1 MLAFTRRE
9 GEEVVIGDPA
19 APLGI
24 VRVSSIKGDRVR
36 LAFDF
41 SREIP
46 VNRREVADQINSNQP
61 GKDGNPID
69 GQSPPASTPLSSPQK
84 VNPSN
89 RFGWDYRALGA
100 QFPKLPFAITDA
112 HSHVNGG
119 RASAILREA
128 MDLFGIGSIWSMT
141 YLEQVPAVRAELGD
155 RLRLIAVP
163 DFASKDRKYA
173 LGAGFLERIGQY
185 HELGSRLCKIWAAP
199 RSVDYAI
206 EAGDATMFELDAPIR
221 IAAMDMATKLGMSL
235 MVHIADPD
243 TWFQTRYSDAARYGT
258 KSAQYLPL
266 ERLLDRF
273 TAPWLAA
280 HMGGWPEDLN
290 FLTGLLDRHPNLF
303 LDTSATKWIL
313 REISKHPAGAVQNF
327 LERFR
332 GRILFG
338 SDIVTTDEHM
348 IAGESKSEMAA
359 KASRP
364 EDAFDLYASR
374 YWALR
379 TLWESRF
386 DGESPIADPDL
397 AMVDPKRFSAMDA
410 PRLRGQHLPASLLK
424 SLYVDAA
431 ANFISAGASVG
442 AARNA
447 SGQTR

>member
-1 MLAFTRRE
+1 
-9 GEEVVIGDPA
+9 
-19 APLGI
+19 
-24 VRVSSIKGDRVR
+24 
-36 LAFDF
+36 
-41 SREIP
+41 
-46 VNRREVADQINSNQP
+46 
-61 GKDGNPID
+61 
-69 GQSPPASTPLSSPQK
+69 

-89 RFGWDYRALGA
+89 RFGWDYRALSG
-100 QFPKLPFAITDA
+100 QLQKLPFAITDA
-112 HSHVNGG
+112 HSHVNGA
-119 RASAILREA
+119 RACAILREA
-128 MDLFGIGSIWSMT
+128 MDLYGIGSIWSMT

-163 DFASKDRKYA
+163 DFASKDRKHS
-173 LGAGFLERIGQY
+173 LGAGFLERIGKY

-199 RSVDYAI
+199 RSVDFAI
-206 EAGDATMFELDAPIR
+206 EAGDATMFQLDAPLR
-221 IAAMDMATKLGMSL
+221 VTAMELASSLGMSL

-273 TAPWLAA
+273 SAPWLAA
-280 HMGGWPEDLN
+280 HMGGWPEDLH
-290 FLTGLLDRHPNLF
+290 FLAGILDRHPNLF
-303 LDTSATKWIL
+303 LDTSATKWIV
-313 REISKHPAGAVQNF
+313 REISKHPRGAVHAF

-348 IAGESKSEMAA
+348 SAGDAKSEMAA

-379 TLWESRF
+379 TLWESDF

-397 AMVDPKRFSAMDA
+397 AMVDPKQFTALDA
-410 PRLRGQHLPASLLK
+410 PQLQGKHLSPSLLK
-424 SLYVDAA
+424 SLYVEAA
-431 ANFISAGASVG
+431 ENFNSAGIRFNSSG
-442 AARNA
+442 TIKA
-447 SGQTR
+447 SGHTRDMPS

>member
-1 MLAFTRRE
+1 
-9 GEEVVIGDPA
+9 
-19 APLGI
+19 
-24 VRVSSIKGDRVR
+24 
-36 LAFDF
+36 
-41 SREIP
+41 
-46 VNRREVADQINSNQP
+46 
-61 GKDGNPID
+61 
-69 GQSPPASTPLSSPQK
+69 

-89 RFGWDYRALGA
+89 RFGWDYRTLSG
-100 QFPKLPFAITDA
+100 QLQKLPFAITDA
-112 HSHVNGG
+112 HSHVNGA
-119 RASAILREA
+119 RACAILREA
-128 MDLFGIGSIWSMT
+128 MDLYGIGSIWSMT

-163 DFASKDRKYA
+163 DFASKDRKHS
-173 LGAGFLERIGQY
+173 LGAGFLERIGKY

-199 RSVDYAI
+199 RSVDFAI
-206 EAGDATMFELDAPIR
+206 EAGDATMFQLDAPLR
-221 IAAMDMATKLGMSL
+221 VAAMELASSLGMSL

-273 TAPWLAA
+273 SAPWLAA
-280 HMGGWPEDLN
+280 HMGGWPEDLH
-290 FLTGLLDRHPNLF
+290 FLAGILDRHPNLF
-303 LDTSATKWIL
+303 LDTSATKWIV
-313 REISKHPAGAVQNF
+313 REISKHPRGAVHAF

-348 IAGESKSEMAA
+348 SAGDAKSEMAA

-379 TLWESRF
+379 TLWESDF

-397 AMVDPKRFSAMDA
+397 AMVDPKQFTALDA
-410 PRLRGQHLPASLLK
+410 PRLQGKHLSPSLLK
-424 SLYVDAA
+424 SLYVEAA
-431 ANFISAGASVG
+431 ENFNSAGIRFNSSG
-442 AARNA
+442 TIKA
-447 SGQTR
+447 SGHTRDMPS

>member
-1 MLAFTRRE
+1 MTH
-9 GEEVVIGDPA
+9 
-19 APLGI
+19 
-24 VRVSSIKGDRVR
+24 
-36 LAFDF
+36 
-41 SREIP
+41 
-46 VNRREVADQINSNQP
+46 
-61 GKDGNPID
+61 
-69 GQSPPASTPLSSPQK
+69 STPIQSQRN

-89 RFGWDYRALGA
+89 RFGWDYRALSK
-100 QFPKLPFAITDA
+100 QLPTLPFAITDA
-112 HSHVNGG
+112 HSHVNG
-119 RASAILREA
+119 AHACKILREA
-128 MDLFGIGSIWSMT
+128 MDMYGIGSIWSMT
-141 YLEQVPAVRAELGD
+141 YLEQVPVVRAELGD

-163 DFASKDRKYA
+163 DFASKDRKHS
-173 LGAGFLERIGQY
+173 LGAGFLERIEKY

-206 EAGDATMFELDAPIR
+206 EAGDATMFQLDAPLR
-221 IAAMDMATKLGMSL
+221 VAAMELANSLGMSL

-273 TAPWLAA
+273 TSPWLAA
-280 HMGGWPEDLN
+280 HMGGWPEDLH
-290 FLTGLLDRHPNLF
+290 FLAGILDRHPNLF
-303 LDTSATKWIL
+303 LDTSATKWML
-313 REISKHPAGAVQNF
+313 REISKHPQGAVETF

-348 IAGESKSEMAA
+348 SAGDAKSEMAA

-379 TLWESRF
+379 TMWESDF

-397 AMVDPKRFSAMDA
+397 AMVDPQRFTALDA
-410 PRLRGQHLPASLLK
+410 PRLRGQHLPPNLLK
-424 SLYVDAA
+424 SLYVEAA
-431 ANFISAGASVG
+431 ANFVSAGKRFEDSRTA
-442 AARNA
+442 NT
-447 SGQTR
+447 SGHTRATHS

>member
-1 MLAFTRRE
+1 
-9 GEEVVIGDPA
+9 
-19 APLGI
+19 
-24 VRVSSIKGDRVR
+24 
-36 LAFDF
+36 
-41 SREIP
+41 
-46 VNRREVADQINSNQP
+46 
-61 GKDGNPID
+61 
-69 GQSPPASTPLSSPQK
+69 

-89 RFGWDYRALGA
+89 RFGWDYRALSG
-100 QFPKLPFAITDA
+100 QLQKLPFAITDA
-112 HSHVNGG
+112 HSHVNGA
-119 RASAILREA
+119 RACAILREA
-128 MDLFGIGSIWSMT
+128 MDLYGIGSIWSMT

-163 DFASKDRKYA
+163 DFASKDRKHS
-173 LGAGFLERIGQY
+173 LGAGFLERIGKY

-199 RSVDYAI
+199 RSVDFAI
-206 EAGDATMFELDAPIR
+206 EAGEATMFQLDAPLR
-221 IAAMDMATKLGMSL
+221 VAAMELASSLGMSL

-273 TAPWLAA
+273 SAPWLAA
-280 HMGGWPEDLN
+280 HMGGWPEDLH
-290 FLTGLLDRHPNLF
+290 FLAGILDRHPNLF
-303 LDTSATKWIL
+303 LDTSATKWIV
-313 REISKHPAGAVQNF
+313 REISKHPRGVVHAF

-348 IAGESKSEMAA
+348 SAGDAKSEMAA

-379 TLWESRF
+379 TLWESDF

-397 AMVDPKRFSAMDA
+397 AMVDPKQFTALDA
-410 PRLRGQHLPASLLK
+410 PRLQGKHLSPSLLK
-424 SLYVDAA
+424 SLYVEAA
-431 ANFISAGASVG
+431 ENFNSAGIRFNSSG
-442 AARNA
+442 TIKA
-447 SGQTR
+447 SGHTRDMPS

>member
-1 MLAFTRRE
+1 
-9 GEEVVIGDPA
+9 
-19 APLGI
+19 
-24 VRVSSIKGDRVR
+24 
-36 LAFDF
+36 
-41 SREIP
+41 
-46 VNRREVADQINSNQP
+46 
-61 GKDGNPID
+61 
-69 GQSPPASTPLSSPQK
+69 

-89 RFGWDYRALGA
+89 RFGWDYRALSG
-100 QFPKLPFAITDA
+100 QLQKLPFAITDA
-112 HSHVNGG
+112 HSHVNGA
-119 RASAILREA
+119 RACAILREA
-128 MDLFGIGSIWSMT
+128 MDLYGIGSIWSMT

-163 DFASKDRKYA
+163 DFASKDRKHS
-173 LGAGFLERIGQY
+173 LGAGFLERIGKY

-206 EAGDATMFELDAPIR
+206 EAGDATMFQLDAPLR
-221 IAAMDMATKLGMSL
+221 VTAMELASSLGMSL

-273 TAPWLAA
+273 SAPWLAA
-280 HMGGWPEDLN
+280 HMGGWPEDLH
-290 FLTGLLDRHPNLF
+290 FLAGILDRHPNLF
-303 LDTSATKWIL
+303 LDTSATKWIV
-313 REISKHPAGAVQNF
+313 REISKHPRGAVHAF
-327 LERFR
+327 LERFC

-348 IAGESKSEMAA
+348 SAGDAKSEMAA

-379 TLWESRF
+379 TLWESDF

-397 AMVDPKRFSAMDA
+397 AMVDPKQFTALDA
-410 PRLRGQHLPASLLK
+410 PRLQGKHLSPSLLK
-424 SLYVDAA
+424 SLYVEAA
-431 ANFISAGASVG
+431 ENFNSAGIRFNSSG
-442 AARNA
+442 TIKA
-447 SGQTR
+447 SGHTRDMPS

>member
-1 MLAFTRRE
+1 
-9 GEEVVIGDPA
+9 
-19 APLGI
+19 
-24 VRVSSIKGDRVR
+24 
-36 LAFDF
+36 
-41 SREIP
+41 
-46 VNRREVADQINSNQP
+46 
-61 GKDGNPID
+61 
-69 GQSPPASTPLSSPQK
+69 

-89 RFGWDYRALGA
+89 RFGWDYRALSG
-100 QFPKLPFAITDA
+100 QLQKLPFAITDA
-112 HSHVNGG
+112 HSHVNGA
-119 RASAILREA
+119 RACAILREA
-128 MDLFGIGSIWSMT
+128 MDLYGISSIWSMT

-163 DFASKDRKYA
+163 DFASKDRKHS
-173 LGAGFLERIGQY
+173 LGAGFLERIGKY

-199 RSVDYAI
+199 RSVDFAI
-206 EAGDATMFELDAPIR
+206 EAGDATMFQLDAPLR
-221 IAAMDMATKLGMSL
+221 VAAMELASSLGMSL

-273 TAPWLAA
+273 SAPWLAA
-280 HMGGWPEDLN
+280 HMGGWPEDLH
-290 FLTGLLDRHPNLF
+290 FLAGILDRHPNLF
-303 LDTSATKWIL
+303 LDTSATKWIV
-313 REISKHPAGAVQNF
+313 REISKHPRGAVHAF

-348 IAGESKSEMAA
+348 SAGDAKSEMAA

-379 TLWESRF
+379 TLWESDF

-397 AMVDPKRFSAMDA
+397 AMVDPKQFTALDA
-410 PRLRGQHLPASLLK
+410 PRLQGKHLSPSLLK
-424 SLYVDAA
+424 SLYVEAA
-431 ANFISAGASVG
+431 ENFNSAGIRFNSSG
-442 AARNA
+442 TIKA
-447 SGQTR
+447 SGHTRDMPS